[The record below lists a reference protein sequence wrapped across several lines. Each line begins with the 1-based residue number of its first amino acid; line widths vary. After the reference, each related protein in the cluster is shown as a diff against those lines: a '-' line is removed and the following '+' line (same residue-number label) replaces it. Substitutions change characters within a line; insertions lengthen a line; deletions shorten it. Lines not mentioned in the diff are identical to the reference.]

1 LVKRVEINQDDI
13 NVVFRVDGTLP
24 TTDPTSPGRNS
35 FLQHCGRGVHGAALR
50 CWHLKLGK
58 SSLTARA

>member
-24 TTDPTSPGRNS
+24 TTDPISPGRNS
-35 FLQHCGRGVHGAALR
+35 FLPDCGRGDDASAWECGGGG
-50 CWHLKLGK
+50 LG
-58 SSLTARA
+58 SA